1 MASPMGEGLRG
12 RSSGLKPIETK
23 RKVGIE
29 EYDMVTVEDEPLSPM
44 ARLFHDRRFDVHA
57 VAFMACKTRISPQP
71 VKEKLVHTLLKHPRF
86 TSLMVVDEENLTDM
100 KWVQTKIDLDQHIV
114 IVEVDETQLESPD
127 KFVEDYIYN
136 LSKTSLDRSKPLW
149 DLHIINVKTRQAESV
164 VVFRVHHSLGDGT
177 SLISLLLAC
186 TRQTADDLK
195 LPTIPTKKRR
205 PTPSGYSAKEGLWR
219 LLGKFWLFI
228 VMFVNTAVD
237 VFMFIIT
244 IMFLKDTK
252 TPISAP
258 PDFESNKARRIVH
271 RIISLDDL
279 KFVKNAMN
287 VTINDVAL
295 GLTQAG
301 LSQYLNRRY
310 AIGGKDKGATER
322 SNNLPNGIR
331 LRSCLCFNL
340 RSSAGIEVA
349 TEVTCK
355 GFSNSTI
362 CFTNLVGP
370 QEEIGF
376 CGYPITYFA
385 PSAYGQPSALM
396 INFQSYINK
405 MIIVV
410 SVDENAI
417 PDPHQLLD
425 DFEDSLNLIKNAII
439 EKGLIK
445 NLK

>member
-1 MASPMGEGLRG
+1 
-12 RSSGLKPIETK
+12 
-23 RKVGIE
+23 
-29 EYDMVTVEDEPLSPM
+29 
-44 ARLFHDRRFDVHA
+44 
-57 VAFMACKTRISPQP
+57 
-71 VKEKLVHTLLKHPRF
+71 
-86 TSLMVVDEENLTDM
+86 VVDEENLTDM
-100 KWVQTKIDLDQHIV
+100 KWVQTKIDLDQHIIV
-114 IVEVDETQLESPD
+114 VEVDETQMESPD

-149 DLHIINVKTRQAESV
+149 DLHIINAKTCQAESV

-205 PTPSGYSAKEGLWR
+205 PTPSGYSVKEGLWR
-219 LLGKFWLFI
+219 LLGKFWLFM
-228 VMFVNTAVD
+228 VMLVNTAVD

-340 RSSAGIEVA
+340 RSSAGIEDLANMMENGSKGKRGWGNWFGYALLPFQIALRDNPLDYVKEAKA
-349 TEVTCK
+349 TVDRKKRSFEAL
-355 GFSNSTI
+355 STLI
-362 CFTNLVGP
+362 IAELLIKFFG
-370 QEEIGF
+370 IK
-376 CGYPITYFA
+376 
-385 PSAYGQPSALM
+385 ALM

-425 DFEDSLNLIKNAII
+425 DFEDYLNLIKNAVI
-439 EKGLIK
+439 EKGLVK